1 MAQTT
6 IPAGAPAEHES
17 DEARNDRRSARR
29 AVSRLR
35 SKIEEEA
42 EEISFLNIMPMMD
55 MMTILLVFLIKQF
68 SVQQLT
74 LDAAPGLQLPASTS
88 RQSPQPAVNI
98 TITDTAIVVEGDA
111 VVSVSNGAV
120 DAGWKK
126 QGPGGGGYAIN
137 PVVSALSKH
146 RARLTKLA
154 NLQNGV
160 FDGIAIV
167 MADKRTPYRLL
178 AEVLYSAGQAE
189 FNNYRLVTLQASH

>member
-1 MAQTT
+1 MTPTQQSLEEQEE
-6 IPAGAPAEHES
+6 EH
-17 DEARNDRRSARR
+17 AARR
-29 AVSRLR
+29 VARRTVWRLR
-35 SKIEEEA
+35 RKVEDEA

-74 LDAAPGLQLPASTS
+74 LDAAPGLKLPASTS
-88 RQSPQPAVNI
+88 QQSPQPAVNI
-98 TITDTAIVVEGDA
+98 TITESAIVVEGDA
-111 VVSVSNGAV
+111 VVRVQGGAV
-120 DAGWKK
+120 DAAWKS
-126 QGPGGGGYAIN
+126 QGAAGYAIT
-137 PVVSALSKH
+137 PVVNALSKH

-154 NLQNGV
+154 RLQNGA

-189 FNNYRLVTLQASH
+189 FNNYRLVTLQASR

>member
-1 MAQTT
+1 MIEASAAA
-6 IPAGAPAEHES
+6 AGDSPEK
-17 DEARNDRRSARR
+17 ARDRRAARR
-29 AVSRLR
+29 AVWRLR
-35 SKIEEEA
+35 RKVEEEA

-74 LDAAPGLQLPASTS
+74 LDAAAGLQLPASTS

-98 TITDTAIVVEGDA
+98 TITQSAIVIEGDA
-111 VVSVSNGAV
+111 VVHVHNGSV
-120 DAGWKK
+120 DAAWKS
-126 QGPGGGGYAIN
+126 QGQGASGYAIT
-137 PVVSALSKH
+137 PVVNALSKH

-154 NLQNGV
+154 RLQNGA

-178 AEVLYSAGQAE
+178 AEVIYSAGQAE
-189 FNNYRLVTLQASH
+189 FHSYRLVALQTSH